1 MENSLM
7 IFTPIEPT
15 KINIIDRF
23 LYRSLIKGHIYRDVL
38 EKNKYNILRKKQVH
52 VKDKKEKI

>member
-1 MENSLM
+1 M